1 MDIISQ
7 KKHRHCSLL
16 LVIAGLVLVTA
27 CGSEQ
32 LAEVNGKPISEE
44 EFAAYL
50 KLKRLKPDE
59 NQRAGILDKYLEREA
74 LAAVIEEQAL
84 LDNALIEAE
93 VNEFRKEA
101 LISRY
106 FEQYLEDK
114 VTDDA
119 VLNYYN
125 NHASDYEAKKVHVA
139 HILVRTTQNM
149 SEAERKARLTT
160 AREAYSK
167 IRAGADFEKTA
178 KTHSEDTVSG
188 KKGGDLGWMAE
199 GSVDQRFSEKIFS
212 LKPGEV
218 SEPFE
223 TDFGFHVVKV
233 LEGPVV
239 VKEPFD
245 AVKGRIRHQLRTET
259 KEAEMQR
266 LVSSID
272 IEKRE

>member
-1 MDIISQ
+1 MDMSS
-7 KKHRHCSLL
+7 KKIHGQGSLL
-16 LVIAGLVLVTA
+16 LAAGLVLLAA
-27 CGSEQ
+27 CGPGD

-44 EFAAYL
+44 QFAAYL
-50 KLKRLKPDE
+50 KLKRLNPDDK
-59 NQRAGILDKYLEREA
+59 QREGILDKYLEREA
-74 LAAVIEEQAL
+74 LAAVIEEQGF
-84 LDNALIEAE
+84 LDRAMVEAE
-93 VNEFRKEA
+93 VNEFHKEV

-106 FEQYLEDK
+106 FEQYLADK

-125 NHASDYEAKKVHVA
+125 THASDYETKKVHVA

-149 SEAERKARLTT
+149 GEAERKARLT
-160 AREAYSK
+160 AAQEAYSK
-167 IRAGADFEKTA
+167 IRAGAAFEKIA

-212 LKPGEV
+212 LPPGEV

-233 LEGPVV
+233 LEGPMV

-245 AVKGRIRHQLRTET
+245 AVKGKIRHQLRTQA
-259 KEAEMQR
+259 KEAEMLR